1 MDYRALVSLVGLH
14 ETYLNKLLNRFEGDL
29 IDNIP
34 IFLSENWALALYHDK
49 FSQLVIKLKAILHEE
64 DIYKIVYDVVEKDEA
79 LDREAITGL
88 LSKVGKRTKAKIEY
102 EIVSFLNENRNQLPF
117 YHIPALKPV
126 EDSTQDGGSK
136 NSSKKSSKKV
146 SRQESAK

>member
-1 MDYRALVSLVGLH
+1 M
-14 ETYLNKLLNRFEGDL
+14 
-29 IDNIP
+29 
-34 IFLSENWALALYHDK
+34 ALYHDK

-88 LSKVGKRTKAKIEY
+88 LQKVGKRTKAKIEY

-126 EDSTQDGGSK
+126 EDSTQDGNSA

>member
-1 MDYRALVSLVGLH
+1 MCGQHIRVQALLRTLSLL
-14 ETYLNKLLNRFEGDL
+14 KLLLVYHYFLYLSNVFQ
-29 IDNIP
+29 NT
-34 IFLSENWALALYHDK
+34 LSE
-49 FSQLVIKLKAILHEE
+49 
-64 DIYKIVYDVVEKDEA
+64 
-79 LDREAITGL
+79 LDFKVSDL

-126 EDSTQDGGSK
+126 EDSTQDGGSH

-146 SRQESAK
+146 SRQESAKQIFFRLFFLIRLLFIYTFL